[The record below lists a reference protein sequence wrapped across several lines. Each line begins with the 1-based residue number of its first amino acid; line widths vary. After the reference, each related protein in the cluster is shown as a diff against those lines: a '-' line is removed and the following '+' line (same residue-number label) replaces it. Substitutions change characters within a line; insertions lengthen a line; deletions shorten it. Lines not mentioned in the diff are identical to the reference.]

1 MYVFLTCFSKEL
13 GSVLIKKK
21 RNVIQVTHL
30 AHEAGGIILFLSKRS
45 SLSQKTTKFQTYM

>member
-30 AHEAGGIILFLSKRS
+30 AHEARGILLFLSKRS